1 VAGFIQGIHIMFK
14 THLPSV
20 VLLLATVG
28 LSACGAGN
36 GNGLDANGQPLA
48 EGSTSPQ
55 QLVTEPNLKSIQDTV
70 FSPICAACHFGAAAP
85 EGLRLD
91 SEENSFALLVNVQSN
106 QDANYNR
113 VEPGDPDNSY
123 LIQKLEGTALV
134 ATRMPLNQP
143 ALPDDVIVAIC
154 QWISDGALSE

>member
-1 VAGFIQGIHIMFK
+1 MLK
-14 THLPSV
+14 TLLPTAVVLAMSV
-20 VLLLATVG
+20 V

-48 EGSTSPQ
+48 DANVAEQ
-55 QLVTEPNLKSIQDTV
+55 ALVTESNLKSIQQTV

-123 LIQKLEGTALV
+123 LIQKLEGSALV
-134 ATRMPLNQP
+134 NTRMPLNQP
-143 ALPDDVIVAIC
+143 ALPDEVIAAIR

>member
-1 VAGFIQGIHIMFK
+1 MLK
-14 THLPSV
+14 PLLPAAVVLAMSV
-20 VLLLATVG
+20 V

-48 EGSTSPQ
+48 DANVAEQ
-55 QLVTEPNLKSIQDTV
+55 ALVTESNLKSIQQTV

-123 LIQKLEGTALV
+123 LIQKLEGSALV
-134 ATRMPLNQP
+134 NTRMPLNQP
-143 ALPDDVIVAIC
+143 ALPDEVIAAIR